1 MRGEHP
7 IEIRALAALV
17 ACIAAWAVPAHAAT
31 FGQPVAIGGHASDL
45 ALDESRGVVYVSNFT
60 ANRIDVVSMSDGVV
74 QTSFNVSSQPASVS
88 ISPSGQ
94 HLLVGHYGNF
104 AAPNS
109 PANGLTLINLESRAR
124 QTFVLG
130 APVLGV
136 AFGADGMALVVTNTE
151 FLLFDPGSGSLSPL
165 DTLANVAAKT
175 LPVPT
180 GNFPPDITN
189 ASIAAS
195 ADGNIIYGMGGST
208 GTFTFRYNV
217 PARQVGPGG
226 IVLASGILGPRVVS
240 LNRDGSRIL
249 AGWVLIDEAGAF
261 VSYFKAKS
269 NQFSVGS
276 TAIDSSRGLI
286 YAQMPERA
294 GDPPMLQVLD
304 AHNLAVIEK
313 LKLPENLSGK
323 SLLSR
328 DGSMLYSVS
337 ESGILLLPVGSL
349 GKQPRVT
356 ALQEDIVFRG
366 SACDRRAGTQEFD
379 VVDPGGGRT
388 AFSVKA
394 GSPGVTVQ
402 PASGVTPAR
411 VRVTVDPAAFSQQK
425 GTLAVPLTLESAAA
439 VNIPNPVRVLINL
452 REPDQRG
459 TFINVPG
466 KLAGLL
472 ADPERNRF
480 YVLRQDRNQVLVFDG
495 ESYSQIATLKTYNS
509 PTSLAIT
516 IDRRHLLVGHDS
528 AQVAAVFD
536 LDTLEAQPYISTEAG
551 AGNEARS
558 IAVSAGDILAAS
570 VDFEGKGRV
579 IRLDLASRKSYQFP
593 TLGVYNNEINPATV
607 AAGSGSGSSILFA
620 SPDGNLML
628 YSASAGAFTVSRK
641 ETTPLSGAYAAS
653 NFDTFVV
660 GNNVLNASLVPV
672 QRMDTAA
679 GTSSGFVFVDQT
691 GFRTMATGA
700 ADPGVIQRLDLSQ
713 SAALRRASRMAEA
726 PLAPTTQAPF
736 TRTLAYL
743 PANRTLVNLSTSGIT
758 ILPWSYDESVAPP
771 QLDRAVNSADLRPAL
786 APGALLSLFGENLS
800 PLNVATRELPLPT
813 ALGESCLQV
822 NGLPVPML
830 FVSPKQ
836 INAQLPFTIE
846 GNATLVLRTPGGVS
860 DTLNILISPAAPSV
874 FRARLAGLDAEVAT
888 VVRHRNGELAT
899 LSNPIH
905 RGDRI
910 MIFLTGMGRTSP
922 AIDAGSPAP
931 AQPPAQTVVVP
942 NVTLGGVPLGIEFAG
957 LAPGQVGVYQIN
969 AVVPGDVP
977 LGLEVPLSIAQ
988 GAGATAVALRVV
1000 EK

>member
-1 MRGEHP
+1 
-7 IEIRALAALV
+7 
-17 ACIAAWAVPAHAAT
+17 
-31 FGQPVAIGGHASDL
+31 
-45 ALDESRGVVYVSNFT
+45 
-60 ANRIDVVSMSDGVV
+60 
-74 QTSFNVSSQPASVS
+74 
-88 ISPSGQ
+88 
-94 HLLVGHYGNF
+94 
-104 AAPNS
+104 
-109 PANGLTLINLESRAR
+109 
-124 QTFVLG
+124 
-130 APVLGV
+130 
-136 AFGADGMALVVTNTE
+136 
-151 FLLFDPGSGSLSPL
+151 
-165 DTLANVAAKT
+165 
-175 LPVPT
+175 
-180 GNFPPDITN
+180 
-189 ASIAAS
+189 
-195 ADGNIIYGMGGST
+195 
-208 GTFTFRYNV
+208 
-217 PARQVGPGG
+217 
-226 IVLASGILGPRVVS
+226 
-240 LNRDGSRIL
+240 
-249 AGWVLIDEAGAF
+249 
-261 VSYFKAKS
+261 
-269 NQFSVGS
+269 
-276 TAIDSSRGLI
+276 
-286 YAQMPERA
+286 
-294 GDPPMLQVLD
+294 
-304 AHNLAVIEK
+304 
-313 LKLPENLSGK
+313 
-323 SLLSR
+323 
-328 DGSMLYSVS
+328 MLYSVS

-349 GKQPRVT
+349 GQQPRVA

-366 SACDRRAGTQEFD
+366 NACDRRANTQEFD
-379 VVDPGGGRT
+379 VVDPGGSRT

-425 GTLAVPLTLESAAA
+425 GTLAVPLTIESAAA
-439 VNIPNPVRVLINL
+439 VNIPNPVRILINL

-472 ADPERNRF
+472 PDPERNRF

-516 IDRRHLLVGHDS
+516 IDRRYLLVGHDS

-536 LDTLEAQPYISTEAG
+536 LDTLEVEPYISTEAG

-558 IAVSAGDILAAS
+558 IAVSAGDILAAG

-593 TLGVYNNEINPATV
+593 TLGVYSNEINPATV

-758 ILPWSYDESVAPP
+758 ILPWTYDESVAPP

-942 NVTLGGVPLGIEFAG
+942 NVTLGGVPLGIEVAG
-957 LAPGQVGVYQIN
+957 LAPGQVGIYQIN

-977 LGLEVPLSIAQ
+977 LGLEVPLSITQ
-988 GAGATAVALRVV
+988 GSGATAVALRVV